1 MGQNPA
7 DFPGFH
13 AKKVYALYGDVPAD
27 SGHSVG
33 VLGAFLVM
41 SAVPRVSAQLNLAGN
56 PRALVEFDN
65 LWALW

>member
-1 MGQNPA
+1 
-7 DFPGFH
+7 
-13 AKKVYALYGDVPAD
+13 
-27 SGHSVG
+27 
-33 VLGAFLVM
+33 M